1 MRVFVG
7 QNMLSFLFL
16 GKKLICI
23 SIIQNSKLNATR
35 KDMPIEMFIMKT
47 KEKEK
52 LKEKLDCEFMRF
64 NLDDKD
70 FDIFMVIVKFHCH
83 SERNIMYK

>member
-1 MRVFVG
+1 
-7 QNMLSFLFL
+7 
-16 GKKLICI
+16 
-23 SIIQNSKLNATR
+23 
-35 KDMPIEMFIMKT
+35 MPIEMFIMKT